1 MDQDGKCKG
10 ANAASPRAKVQKCDA
25 PIRVE
30 GGSPGWLVAGEVGAC
45 AVANKGRRM
54 DLIASCALLLRH
66 QHAQNHQQY
75 AISHILG
82 EHRLADGAS
91 VWIAN
96 QCDTQ
101 SNQTG

>member
-1 MDQDGKCKG
+1 MLNRFGWQV
-10 ANAASPRAKVQKCDA
+10 AAPWWQ
-25 PIRVE
+25 
-30 GGSPGWLVAGEVGAC
+30 VAGEVGAC
-45 AVANKGRRM
+45 AVAIMGRRM

-82 EHRLADGAS
+82 EYRLADGAS

-96 QCDTQ
+96 QCDT
-101 SNQTG
+101 